1 MKLLE
6 LVERSAERLQDAGV
20 SFGHGTDNA
29 FDEAAWLVLWSL
41 GLPLDELDE
50 QAQRSVTADDLQRA
64 HDQVSERI
72 RSRRPAAYLTGEAWL
87 QGVPFYVDERVIIPR
102 SLIAEPLVEGT
113 MDSWLSEHT
122 HRVLDLCTGNGSL
135 AILAAMAWPDVQVQA
150 TDVSADALAVAQSN
164 VQRHQ
169 LEHRITLI
177 QGDGLAAAPGR
188 YDLILCNPPYVNSR
202 SMQALPPEFKAE
214 PALALDGGADG
225 MQFIRG
231 LMKEAR
237 SYLSP
242 HGVLVLEVGHERA
255 HFEAA
260 FPRLPVVG
268 LPTSAGD
275 DHVLL
280 IEARYLP

>member
-1 MKLLE
+1 MKLIE
-6 LVERSAERLQDAGV
+6 LVERSAERLQSAGV

-29 FDEAAWLVLWSL
+29 FDEACWLVLWSL
-41 GLPLDELDE
+41 GLPLDELDQNAAVTLSPE
-50 QAQRSVTADDLQRA
+50 QQQKVQTLIA
-64 HDQVSERI
+64 ERI

-102 SLIAEPLVEGT
+102 SLIAEPLVEGIL
-113 MDSWLSEHT
+113 DSWLSEHT
-122 HRVLDLCTGNGSL
+122 HHVLDLCTGNGSL

-150 TDVSADALAVAQSN
+150 TDLSADALAVAQRN
-164 VQRHQ
+164 VDRHGLQ
-169 LEHRITLI
+169 HRITLI

-202 SMQALPPEFKAE
+202 SMQALPPEFMAE
-214 PALALDGGADG
+214 PQMALDGGADG
-225 MQFIRG
+225 MRFIRG
-231 LMKEAR
+231 LMKDAR
-237 SYLSP
+237 SYLSK

>member
-1 MKLLE
+1 MKLIE
-6 LVERSAERLQDAGV
+6 LVERSAERLQSAGV
-20 SFGHGTDNA
+20 RFGHGTDNA
-29 FDEAAWLVLWSL
+29 FDEACWLVLWSL
-41 GLPLDELDE
+41 GLPLDELDQNAAVTLSPE
-50 QAQRSVTADDLQRA
+50 QQQKVQALVA
-64 HDQVSERI
+64 ERI

-102 SLIAEPLVEGT
+102 SLIAEPLVEGIL
-113 MDSWLSEHT
+113 DSWLSEHT
-122 HRVLDLCTGNGSL
+122 HHVLDLCTGNGSL

-150 TDVSADALAVAQSN
+150 TDLSADALAVAQRN
-164 VQRHQ
+164 VDRHGLQ
-169 LEHRITLI
+169 HRISLI

-202 SMQALPPEFKAE
+202 SMQALPPEFMAE
-214 PALALDGGADG
+214 PQMALDGGADG
-225 MQFIRG
+225 MRFIRG
-231 LMKEAR
+231 LMKDAR
-237 SYLSP
+237 SYLSK
-242 HGVLVLEVGHERA
+242 HGVLVLEVGHERG

>member
-1 MKLLE
+1 MKLIE
-6 LVERSAERLQDAGV
+6 LVERSTERLQDAGV
-20 SFGHGTDNA
+20 AFGHGTDNA

-50 QAQRSVTADDLQRA
+50 QAQRSVTADELQRVQA
-64 HDQVSERI
+64 LVSERI

-87 QGVPFYVDERVIIPR
+87 QGVPFFVDERVIIPR

-150 TDVSADALAVAQSN
+150 TDLSADALAVAQRN

-225 MQFIRG
+225 MRFIRG
-231 LMKEAR
+231 LMKDAR